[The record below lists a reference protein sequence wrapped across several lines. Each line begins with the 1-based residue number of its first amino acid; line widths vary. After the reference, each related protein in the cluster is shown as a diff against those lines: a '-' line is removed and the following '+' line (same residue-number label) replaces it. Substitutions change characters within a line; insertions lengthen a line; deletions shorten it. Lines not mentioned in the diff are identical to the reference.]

1 MKVFMAE
8 QMLTLVQ
15 KATRFLLVPMAIFSL
30 LFLVSLWVL
39 IRQRGGLKWLCGG
52 KGRYAGFDNVY
63 ELQQGGPP
71 GQYAQGPPG
80 AYAQDPYGQGPPQW
94 TPQPY
99 YVSQP
104 AQQWG
109 PPPVPQMMPQMVP
122 QMAPQ
127 EQKTEATV
135 SERPVFR

>member
-1 MKVFMAE
+1 
-8 QMLTLVQ
+8 
-15 KATRFLLVPMAIFSL
+15 
-30 LFLVSLWVL
+30 VSVWVL

-71 GQYAQGPPG
+71 GQYAHGPPG
-80 AYAQDPYGQGPPQW
+80 PYVQGSSGPYAQGPPQW
-94 TPQPY
+94 APQPY

-109 PPPVPQMMPQMVP
+109 PPPVPQMMPQMAP

-127 EQKTEATV
+127 EHKTEATA

>member
-1 MKVFMAE
+1 MAE
-8 QMLTLVQ
+8 KMLTFVQ
-15 KATRFLLVPMAIFSL
+15 KATRFLLIPIAIFSL
-30 LFLVSLWVL
+30 LVLVSFWFL

-71 GQYAQGPPG
+71 GQYAQGTTGPYVQGP
-80 AYAQDPYGQGPPQW
+80 YAQGPPQW
-94 TPQPY
+94 APQPY
-99 YVSQP
+99 YVVQP

-109 PPPVPQMMPQMVP
+109 PPPVPQMMAP

-127 EQKTEATV
+127 EQKSDATA